1 MTEDLN
7 SSALTA
13 PAVRR
18 RRVYYI
24 SGFDPRGAR
33 FYHQLYTTEAQQQAP
48 INGYQYTVGRRQ
60 KTGQHAVTWSVCAS
74 ADGASPG
81 APGTQTQYT
90 FLSWDDLVR
99 ANWPAKTWQLVV
111 GMPGFYARYL
121 AHGGLAKTWRLV
133 PRCFGA
139 LVSPLVYLILAMGAA
154 AAISGAVYS
163 LMWQL
168 VTAGGLAWVLAAA
181 AGVLTA
187 AGVARAAL
195 AGAEKLRLPWLMR
208 IFLFVPQWGRNPGGA
223 LAARWDVMAAQ
234 IAADLAAD
242 AAQTPAAPAEEVLI
256 IGHSVGALAA
266 LCVVD
271 SLLQR
276 THGQP
281 LHPSIKLLT
290 FGNVTPL
297 MGFVPQA
304 HWFRALLARLGQAG
318 VRWKDYSDPADPLCY
333 ALVNPFVACG
343 LAPSLGA
350 TLQIKSSRFG
360 KMLTPAEH
368 ARRRRD
374 AFGIHFQYLT
384 ATQLPVDNDYFT
396 LTAGP
401 RALVVEPQTVSQP
414 VPTP

>member
-1 MTEDLN
+1 MTTETTRTD
-7 SSALTA
+7 S
-13 PAVRR
+13 PVRR

-33 FYHQLYTTEAQQQAP
+33 FYHQLYTTEAKRQAP

-60 KTGQHAVTWSVCAS
+60 KTGQHAVTWSIFAS
-74 ADGASPG
+74 AEGAPVG
-81 APGTQTQYT
+81 APGTETRYT

-99 ANWPAKTWQLVV
+99 ANWPAKTWQLLV

-139 LVSPLVYLILAMGAA
+139 LVSPLVYLFLAMGAV
-154 AAISGAVYS
+154 AAISGAVYC
-163 LMWQL
+163 LVLQL
-168 VTAGGLAWVLAAA
+168 LTAGGLVWALAAA

-187 AGVARAAL
+187 AGVARVAL

-208 IFLFVPQWGRNPGGA
+208 IFLFVPQWGRSPGGA
-223 LAARWDVMAAQ
+223 LAARWDLMAAQ

-242 AAQTPAAPAEEVLI
+242 AAQTPAARAEEVLI

-271 SLLQR
+271 GLLQR
-276 THGQP
+276 TDGQLLP
-281 LHPSIKLLT
+281 PSIKLLT

-304 HWFRALLARLGQAG
+304 HWFRATLARLGQAG

-350 TLQIKSSRFG
+350 SLQIKSSRFG

-374 AFGIHFQYLT
+374 AFGIHFQYLM

-401 RALVVEPQTVSQP
+401 QQLAVQP
-414 VPTP
+414 SPLTARESAP